1 MASHGKFKIR
11 KIDSINKSAY
21 LLIDLE
27 MHFVHLLVDG
37 KQDGYFAGVMGLIF
51 DTKRYDPSIT
61 DAEIEIIDMFFD
73 NLKWDSLDVDSKGG
87 AAVTEV

>member
-1 MASHGKFKIR
+1 
-11 KIDSINKSAY
+11 
-21 LLIDLE
+21 
-27 MHFVHLLVDG
+27 
-37 KQDGYFAGVMGLIF
+37 MGLIF